1 MNGVDRIAAVFAAT
15 RAEGRAALMP
25 YLTLGYPSPEMTI
38 PLARAVVEAGA
49 DILELGIPFSDPLAD
64 GPTIQRATYRALQQG
79 MTVARCLEMA
89 AALRREGVGAPFV
102 LMSYCNP
109 IMAYG
114 EEAFCRACQEVGVDG
129 LIVPDLP
136 PEEGEALEALCRARG
151 LALVYLLAPT
161 STPKR
166 IRRVA
171 ERTRGFLYLVSVTGT
186 TGAREHLP
194 PDLADFIRRVRA
206 ATEKPLAVG
215 FGISRPEQAR
225 AVGAL
230 ADGVIVGSALIQAVE
245 AQGVSGAAAFV
256 ADLRR
261 ALNGGATHPSARFA
275 RR

>member
-38 PLARAVVEAGA
+38 PLVQAVVGAGA

-79 MTVARCLEMA
+79 MTVARSLEMA
-89 AALRREGVGAPFV
+89 AALRQEGVGVPFV
-102 LMSYCNP
+102 LMSYYNP
-109 IMAYG
+109 ILAYG
-114 EEAFCRACQEVGVDG
+114 EEAFCHACREVGVDG

-136 PEEGEALEALCRARG
+136 PEEGEALEALCRARR

-161 STPKR
+161 STPER

-171 ERTRGFLYLVSVTGT
+171 ERTEGFLYLVSVTGT

-194 PDLADFIRRVRA
+194 PDLADFIQRVRA
-206 ATEKPLAVG
+206 VTEKPLAVG

-261 ALNGGATHPSARFA
+261 ALNAGATHAGSVPN
-275 RR
+275 

>member
-161 STPKR
+161 STAKR